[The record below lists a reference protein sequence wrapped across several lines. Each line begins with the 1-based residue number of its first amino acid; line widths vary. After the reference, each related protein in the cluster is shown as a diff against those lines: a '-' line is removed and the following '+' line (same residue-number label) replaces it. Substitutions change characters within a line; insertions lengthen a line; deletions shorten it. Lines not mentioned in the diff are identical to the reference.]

1 MDIKLNQ
8 SVHRRLNILTGEW
21 ILVSSERTKRPWQGK
36 VDNAPPE
43 AMPEYDQDC
52 YLCPGNMRAN
62 GEYNPQYNSTYVFN
76 NDFSAL
82 KLDTPEFTLNESE
95 LLIAHS
101 EKGICRVICYSP
113 LHNLTL
119 AEMET
124 GDIKEVVRTW
134 EKEFEDL
141 GSNPSI
147 NYVQIFENRGQLM
160 GASNPHPHCQIWAE
174 ESVPVEPM
182 KEQIKQLEYFTK
194 KKKDLLLDYLS
205 LELGKKERIVYENR
219 SFVLLVPFWAVWPF
233 ETMIIPKRKI
243 QSLKEFTEEEFA
255 LFADIL
261 KACTVKYDNIFNVS
275 FPYSA
280 GIHQAPTDGL
290 NHPEWQ
296 LHMHFYPPLL
306 RSASIRKFMVGY
318 ELMANPQR
326 DISPEKSAEILR
338 ETSLEHFNKN

>member
-1 MDIKLNQ
+1 MDNKLNQ

-21 ILVSSERTKRPWQGK
+21 VLVSAERTKRPWQGQVEK
-36 VDNAPPE
+36 TSAEVKPAYDPE
-43 AMPEYDQDC
+43 C
-52 YLCPGNMRAN
+52 YLCPGNKRAN
-62 GEYNPQYNSTYVFN
+62 GEYNPQYESTYVFN

-82 KLDTPEFTLNESE
+82 KPDTPELSLNESE

-101 EKGICRVICYSP
+101 EKGICRVVCFSP

-124 GDIKEVVRTW
+124 FDITEVVKTW
-134 EKEFEDL
+134 KNEYETL

-182 KEQIKQLEYFTK
+182 KEEIRQHKYFTEK
-194 KKKDLLLDYLS
+194 HKDLLLDYLS
-205 LELGKKERIVYENR
+205 LELEKKERIVYENR

-233 ETMIIPKRKI
+233 ETIIIPKRKI
-243 QSLKEFTEEEFA
+243 QSLKDFTEKECA

-261 KACTVKYDNIFNVS
+261 KACTVKYDNLFKVS

-280 GIHQAPTDGL
+280 GIHQAPTDGQD
-290 NHPEWQ
+290 HPEWQ

-306 RSASIRKFMVGY
+306 RSATVRKFMVGY

-338 ETSLEHFNKN
+338 ELPLKHYNKK